1 MHDSVCRLPR
11 IHLPRTPV
19 NKARERAKAATST
32 GPKEMVISPFWL
44 SVSAAYEQVGWRRI
58 YAPHPP
64 SFLSIGSQVGRGTG
78 GTVGVV
84 ALGSSAPSPSVLVQH
99 EKLADF
105 NLAEGC
111 RLPLNH
117 IYREATRRAA

>member
-1 MHDSVCRLPR
+1 MHDSVCRLRR

-19 NKARERAKAATST
+19 NKAREKAKAATSP

-44 SVSAAYEQVGWRRI
+44 PVSAAYEQVRWRRI
-58 YAPHPP
+58 HAPHPP

-84 ALGSSAPSPSVLVQH
+84 ALGSSAPSPPVVVQH
-99 EKLADF
+99 EKLA
-105 NLAEGC
+105 GTS
-111 RLPLNH
+111 
-117 IYREATRRAA
+117 I